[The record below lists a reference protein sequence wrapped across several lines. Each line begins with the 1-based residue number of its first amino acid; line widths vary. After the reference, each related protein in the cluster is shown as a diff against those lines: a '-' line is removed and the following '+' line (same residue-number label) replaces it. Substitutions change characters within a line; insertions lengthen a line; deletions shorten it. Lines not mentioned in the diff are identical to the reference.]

1 LLNENAPEFEQG
13 VAMRVLAVAT
23 ILLLAAACSNEPT
36 QPSQPMP
43 NALVA
48 QPPVGS
54 SASGTSTG
62 VTSSDIEAQRL
73 AQARNL
79 NLKVVSK
86 DGQQLFCRSNYMT
99 GSHIQRDTRC
109 YTADQLDAMEQATQ
123 RDLDTFMNRSDALK
137 PAALPSAK

>member
-1 LLNENAPEFEQG
+1 
-13 VAMRVLAVAT
+13 MRVLMISTV
-23 ILLLAAACSNEPT
+23 LLMAACANQPT
-36 QPSQPMP
+36 QSPP

-54 SASGTSTG
+54 SASGTSIG

-79 NLKVVSK
+79 NLKVVTK
-86 DGQQLFCRSNYMT
+86 DGQQLYCRSNYMT

-109 YTADQLDAMEQATQ
+109 YTSEQLDAMEQANQ
-123 RDLDTFMNRSDALK
+123 RDLDIFLNRSDALK
-137 PAALPSAK
+137 PAALPTPTAK